1 MTAEEKIAQKK
12 QKAKEYRERNK
23 ERIRAIR
30 KLYREKNK
38 EVLKKKDK
46 EYRERK
52 KAEALKAQPPRP
64 ASSPPPS
71 PASSKKKA
79 TSPKQKKPVLPKQK
93 KAPSKKKSYFVEAEF
108 RQALDR
114 YRLAPSY
121 LDEKYITD
129 KIYMIAGA
137 IIQKHGFLRFEGEEI
152 DDLKQQ
158 AALNCFRSLK
168 NFDPSRGSAFNFLT
182 KICKMSILNYTL
194 RRQKH
199 RGHGDIV
206 DHTEIEHGPSFDM
219 EVVEEKL
226 KSALKKIIE
235 LQPNHQEAYE
245 EIYDFFYAYIDQNHA
260 FHLRDLNKAAK
271 EAGINKR
278 LFFNFRNVLNR
289 EEKVKEIKE

>member
-1 MTAEEKIAQKK
+1 MTAEEKIAQQK

-23 ERIRAIR
+23 ERIRAVR

-38 EVLKKKDK
+38 EALKKKDK

-52 KAEALKAQPPRP
+52 KAEALKAQPPLP
-64 ASSPPPS
+64 APPP
-71 PASSKKKA
+71 PPPPPPKK
-79 TSPKQKKPVLPKQK
+79 V
-93 KAPSKKKSYFVEAEF
+93 PSKNKSYFVETEF
-108 RQALDR
+108 RQALER
-114 YRLAPSY
+114 YRLAPSH
-121 LDEKYITD
+121 LDEKYLTD
-129 KIYMIAGA
+129 KIYLIAGA

-152 DDLKQQ
+152 DDLKQHG
-158 AALNCFRSLK
+158 ALNCFRSLK

-206 DHTEIEHGPSFDM
+206 DHTEIEQNPHFDM
-219 EVVEEKL
+219 EAVEEKL
-226 KSALKKIIE
+226 KSALKKIVD
-235 LQPNHQEAYE
+235 LQPNHEEAYQK
-245 EIYDFFYAYIDQNHA
+245 IYDFFCDYINQNHT